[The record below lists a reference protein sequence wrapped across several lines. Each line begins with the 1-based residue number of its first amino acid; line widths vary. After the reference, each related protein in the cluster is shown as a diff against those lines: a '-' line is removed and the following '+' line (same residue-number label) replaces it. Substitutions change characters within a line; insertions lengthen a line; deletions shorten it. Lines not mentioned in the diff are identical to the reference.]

1 MTVCLQMRC
10 LMMLSR
16 TTDPLQAARYQMIMM
31 FLIAATTGLGSTSA
45 VYAATAT
52 IVDTEHRIRP
62 ERLRP
67 RGSRGAKLADKL
79 QDIIVGVRGFRTKVP
94 SVWMRRWPAPDLFL
108 NALLHLSGPVL
119 RRVTHLAAL
128 KVSNNPAE
136 SSAPAA

>member
-1 MTVCLQMRC
+1 MQCDRQ
-10 LMMLSR
+10 S
-16 TTDPLQAARYQMIMM
+16 LQAARYQMIMM

-79 QDIIVGVRGFRTKVP
+79 HDIIVGVR
-94 SVWMRRWPAPDLFL
+94 
-108 NALLHLSGPVL
+108 
-119 RRVTHLAAL
+119 LAN
-128 KVSNNPAE
+128 S
-136 SSAPAA
+136 SSDSAPFHP

>member
-1 MTVCLQMRC
+1 
-10 LMMLSR
+10 
-16 TTDPLQAARYQMIMM
+16 MIMM

-79 QDIIVGVRGFRTKVP
+79 QDIIVGVRRCRTH
-94 SVWMRRWPAPDLFL
+94 D
-108 NALLHLSGPVL
+108 
-119 RRVTHLAAL
+119 
-128 KVSNNPAE
+128 
-136 SSAPAA
+136 SAPNFNRS

>member
-1 MTVCLQMRC
+1 
-10 LMMLSR
+10 
-16 TTDPLQAARYQMIMM
+16 MIMM

-79 QDIIVGVRGFRTKVP
+79 QDIIVWVRNPGLG
-94 SVWMRRWPAPDLFL
+94 SPALNTALPDLD
-108 NALLHLSGPVL
+108 LLPHNSVTVVRLSPPACQ
-119 RRVTHLAAL
+119 AAL
-128 KVSNNPAE
+128 CSRFQQR
-136 SSAPAA
+136 SC

>member
-1 MTVCLQMRC
+1 
-10 LMMLSR
+10 
-16 TTDPLQAARYQMIMM
+16 MIMM

-79 QDIIVGVRGFRTKVP
+79 HDVIVGVRRRP
-94 SVWMRRWPAPDLFL
+94 SPRP
-108 NALLHLSGPVL
+108 GPRSIHEPPICRVVVYELPTPHEVGPSRCL
-119 RRVTHLAAL
+119 RCLQWF
-128 KVSNNPAE
+128 
-136 SSAPAA
+136 

>member
-1 MTVCLQMRC
+1 
-10 LMMLSR
+10 
-16 TTDPLQAARYQMIMM
+16 MIMM

-79 QDIIVGVRGFRTKVP
+79 HDGIVAVRAAAPSGACGVQQAPRKTICIEP
-94 SVWMRRWPAPDLFL
+94 SFMYGLPGSSAERASQCVICHSNCA
-108 NALLHLSGPVL
+108 ALLQSLSAVL
-119 RRVTHLAAL
+119 
-128 KVSNNPAE
+128 S
-136 SSAPAA
+136 